1 MAKKEKDAFWQ
12 IIRGICILAVIMI
25 HCPNGLAYPESS
37 ADYYTWVLVRQ
48 FINFP
53 VAIFIF
59 LSGYFTNSEKVK
71 TAYKDYLIRRGLVR
85 LFIPFLIWSILYT
98 FYNNLILMLKGEPIN
113 WAGSLLR
120 IAVGKAATPFYY
132 ILVLLQLLI
141 LTPLFLRFLEKRMTC
156 IPYLLSA
163 AYLVFL
169 YIYVCSKGQMPP
181 LYATVFLPWAGF
193 YMLGIQCR
201 QKDKIKITLSGYIVY
216 ILPALMIILELAEA
230 FVLKNLMN
238 LFKLQVPV
246 DFVCSQLR
254 VSSYLYAAALIL
266 LFIAKHRFNAGKT
279 IHDLP
284 EHNNISNN
292 SNNNSY
298 SNNNINSNLESQS
311 LNGEKC
317 SVLAYIGNRSYGL
330 FYIHCMIINMLKA
343 FLSRTLVADSFLA
356 YFLTVF
362 VLALIISLLIIEV
375 VRKAASAAGKE
386 DWLKYIGFN

>member
-12 IIRGICILAVIMI
+12 IVRGICILAVIMI

-169 YIYVCSKGQMPP
+169 YTYVCSKGHMPP

-216 ILPALMIILELAEA
+216 ILPALMIILELAEV
-230 FVLKNLMN
+230 FLLKNLMN

-266 LFIAKHRFNAGKT
+266 LFIAKH
-279 IHDLP
+279 
-284 EHNNISNN
+284 NNNFN
-292 SNNNSY
+292 SNRE
-298 SNNNINSNLESQS
+298 IQS

-317 SVLAYIGNRSYGL
+317 SWLTYIGNRSYGL
-330 FYIHCMIINMLKA
+330 FYIHFMIINMLKG
-343 FLSRTLVADSFLA
+343 FLSRTLVADHFLV